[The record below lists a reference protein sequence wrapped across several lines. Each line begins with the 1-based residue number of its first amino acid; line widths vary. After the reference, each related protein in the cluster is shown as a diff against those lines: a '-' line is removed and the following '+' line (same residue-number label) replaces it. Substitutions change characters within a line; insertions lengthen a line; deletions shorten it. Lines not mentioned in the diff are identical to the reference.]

1 MIHMT
6 WLTLVVLA
14 GFIVPSTYF
23 TQQEV
28 DIHAPYVTTPPP
40 VVDAMLELAGT
51 RKNDVV
57 YDLGCGDGRI
67 VIAAAKHYGARGV
80 GVDVDPERIL
90 EARENAKR
98 EGVDSLVRFTAQNV
112 FDMDFREAT
121 LVTMYLLPDMH
132 RKLSPRFQRDLKPGA
147 RIVTH
152 TFDLGDWK
160 PHQSR
165 NINGEQIFLW
175 RVGTRRQ

>member
-1 MIHMT
+1 MIHT
-6 WLTLVVLA
+6 VWLTLMLLGSLA
-14 GFIVPSTYF
+14 LPSLRT

-28 DIHAPYVTTPPP
+28 DIHAPYVTTPLP
-40 VVDAMLELAGT
+40 VVHAMLKLADT
-51 RKNDVV
+51 RKSDVV

-67 VIAAAKHYGARGV
+67 VIAAAKRYGAHGV
-80 GVDVDPERIL
+80 GVDINPELIQ
-90 EARENAKR
+90 EARANAKR
-98 EGVDSLVRFTAQNV
+98 EGVESLVRFTAQNV
-112 FDMDFREAT
+112 YEMDFREAT
-121 LVTMYLLPDMH
+121 VVAMYLLPDMH
-132 RKLSPRFQRDLKPGA
+132 RKLSPKLQRDLRPGA

-175 RVGTRRQ
+175 RVGKRL